1 MSDFLKEL
9 YEWSTGT
16 LAPPIAASA
25 NPPLAASATSY
36 DEMPDTPTNFVT
48 FYDPA
53 GSVRP
58 DTPLSSMIVRIV
70 ARGED
75 RDAVLALANAAFE
88 LFHLPEGTPLIGQ
101 DIGDYYI
108 YSTVARSRPQRAGND
123 ANNYPLY
130 SFDVEVNLREA

>member
-16 LAPPIAASA
+16 LSPAIAASA
-25 NPPLAASATSY
+25 NPPLAASATFY
-36 DEMPDTPTNFVT
+36 DEMPDTPLNCITL
-48 FYDPA
+48 YDPA
-53 GSVRP
+53 GSVRK
-58 DTPLSSMIVRIV
+58 DIPLSSMIVRIV

-75 RDAVLALANAAFE
+75 RDNVLALANAAFE
-88 LFHLPEGTPLIGQ
+88 LFHYPEGTPLINQ
-101 DIGDYYI
+101 DLGDYWI
-108 YSTVARSRPQRAGND
+108 YTTIARSRPQRAGND